1 MIAPGDLICVVNG
14 VRGTD
19 GMMAVLRNADVLE
32 FEIEFMKSTGTYAC
46 DFPELREDLKQALPE
61 YEVSWSKVTTA
72 VLKSKQAGGF
82 LTKGPQYSFEVN
94 LLRTGMLE
102 LTNLAPKT
110 KSAKH
115 QKEFVR
121 VSALV
126 ADVGSREVRR
136 RQGEEDDESEQDDE
150 FEQDDAF
157 VVDGEEV
164 VGTPAAGV
172 GTPATTPQHRK
183 AEAAVA
189 SPAGPLAPPP
199 PPAGI
204 FGWSPQRA
212 APASGGQFSFVG
224 AVGSKP
230 GSRPNGK
237 FTSSMKALSESYK
250 KGDLSEVLAEQDP
263 PPADGET
270 STPWSFTFLPVD
282 LLIISWASVAE
293 VKVFIAPE
301 SRTNS
306 ILATTARL
314 ILPGL
319 LMFYMVT
326 EQLKSTRQC
335 LFEDIS
341 SVVSTTVED
350 KVASLAAALDE
361 QVTMCFVLVKT
372 KSPSRP
378 SPSASSCATAAL
390 ARLTMQPGAFDNC
403 VAVPVRACHLFGG
416 TSADQARAR
425 A

>member
-1 MIAPGDLICVVNG
+1 MNAPALKARFCRKAGQPIGMVLSHSRSSRFLAVTRVEERGAVNKCNDSLGPGEMIAPGDLICVVNG

-250 KGDLSEVLAEQDP
+250 KGDLSEEEFQQKA
-263 PPADGET
+263 A
-270 STPWSFTFLPVD
+270 
-282 LLIISWASVAE
+282 A
-293 VKVFIAPE
+293 
-301 SRTNS
+301 
-306 ILATTARL
+306 
-314 ILPGL
+314 
-319 LMFYMVT
+319 
-326 EQLKSTRQC
+326 
-335 LFEDIS
+335 
-341 SVVSTTVED
+341 VVGWEL
-350 KVASLAAALDE
+350 LAA
-361 QVTMCFVLVKT
+361 
-372 KSPSRP
+372 
-378 SPSASSCATAAL
+378 
-390 ARLTMQPGAFDNC
+390 
-403 VAVPVRACHLFGG
+403 
-416 TSADQARAR
+416 
-425 A
+425 